1 MGCGNNRPVKQKQCL
16 NVCLDTW
23 HRYCMLHL
31 LLQVISIVDYLD
43 DAGVKWK
50 ARKFQ
55 TFHLL
60 PTYTIYGKYTK
71 YICVFVC
78 EALLWI
84 CVKSVLWWWAVADG
98 VQPTGDGE
106 AVDINLVTRLQQRVK
121 ELEWERSAL
130 QSEMNSQLS
139 NNTEHSS
146 DNDRQPSKEVLDTIK
161 VWSVGKYCFL
171 NVLVL
176 QWSVSF
182 KSVAGISLSGAF
194 VMVSLV
200 LSWLRLYLGSASM

>member
-1 MGCGNNRPVKQKQCL
+1 M
-16 NVCLDTW
+16 
-23 HRYCMLHL
+23 
-31 LLQVISIVDYLD
+31 
-43 DAGVKWK
+43 
-50 ARKFQ
+50 
-55 TFHLL
+55 
-60 PTYTIYGKYTK
+60 
-71 YICVFVC
+71 
-78 EALLWI
+78 
-84 CVKSVLWWWAVADG
+84 ADG

-161 VWSVGKYCFL
+161 VRSVGKYCSL

-176 QWSVSF
+176 Q
-182 KSVAGISLSGAF
+182 
-194 VMVSLV
+194 
-200 LSWLRLYLGSASM
+200 